1 MEPSSKKGELP
12 AGVSEEELYDGDPV
26 VHFPSGKVSFVRP
39 EADAPSGNPA
49 PPASHNPAPEALVRP
64 IPQALPAITL
74 PLASGPPPPPSTA
87 ALKASYP
94 AAIELALDILSHRVR
109 YMVALITACMI
120 WGYVIM
126 WTADLWHILGASVF
140 SVLILAPMM
149 LVEWRR
155 AGAEEG

>member
-26 VHFPSGKVSFVRP
+26 VHFPSGKASFVKP
-39 EADAPSGNPA
+39 EAESPSPVVSAPT
-49 PPASHNPAPEALVRP
+49 PAPEALVRP
-64 IPQALPAITL
+64 IPQPA
-74 PLASGPPPPPSTA
+74 PQPPPPVYSPQPVAGSPTA
-87 ALKASYP
+87 VLKASYP
-94 AAIELALDILSHRVR
+94 AAIELALDVLSHRVR
-109 YMVALITACMI
+109 YMVALITACLI